1 MAHRLTIG
9 ARASSALTRT
19 TKRSHHAPLTEA
31 SSTEASASAE
41 AEPYSSS
48 TAWLVTLVATSTM
61 TISYLDR
68 QVLAVLAPTI
78 SEQLHIGETE
88 YGWLQSSFSLAY
100 LACAP
105 FAGRLLERVGIR
117 NGLLFAVLAWTAVS
131 AAHAFALSL
140 GALFVLRILLGAAES
155 PSFPGA
161 AATIARTQPSRTR
174 ARAVGVLF
182 TGSSIGAMLAPML
195 ATRFATM
202 FGGVQGAFVG
212 VALVG
217 LAWVPCWWL
226 ATRNPAIALRLGPT
240 PRDLGKPAPRMLDVI
255 TMPAVRQACLVVVAS
270 SPLFAFVLL
279 WGSKLLHDGFHVPQ
293 EDVGQYLWAPP
304 LFYDLGAVTFGH
316 LASVHVRKHGEGATP
331 RLLLAAAACLAST
344 FAGVAFCTTP
354 WQVVWVCGV
363 AMAGGAGLFAIVTAD
378 MINRVGPTLAA
389 TAGGV
394 TASAQSIMYVI
405 ANPAI
410 GFGVETFGS
419 YGPVVLTI
427 AALVLPGALGW
438 IAWRGRGIPVQ
449 RADGPRI

>member
-1 MAHRLTIG
+1 MTEPIA
-9 ARASSALTRT
+9 A
-19 TKRSHHAPLTEA
+19 APGEP
-31 SSTEASASAE
+31 
-41 AEPYSSS
+41 EPYPWT

-78 SEQLHIGETE
+78 TEQLHISETQ

-105 FAGRLLERVGIR
+105 FAGRMLERVGIR
-117 NGLLFAVLAWTAVS
+117 QGLLLAVLAWTLVS
-131 AAHAFALSL
+131 AMHALAYSL
-140 GALFVLRILLGAAES
+140 AALFVLRILLGAAES

-161 AATIARTQPSRTR
+161 AATIARTQPPRHR

-195 ATRFATM
+195 ATRFATT

-212 VALVG
+212 VALIG

-226 ATRNPAIALRLGPT
+226 ATRTPAIASRLGPSVAPVGAST
-240 PRDLGKPAPRMLDVI
+240 PAPRMLDVL
-255 TMPAVRQACLVVVAS
+255 TRPAVWQACLVVGCS

-279 WGSKLLHDGFHVPQ
+279 WGSKLLHDGFGVAQ
-293 EDVGQYLWAPP
+293 QDMGQYLWAPP
-304 LFYDLGAVTFGH
+304 LFYDVGAVLFGH
-316 LASVHVRKHGEGATP
+316 LASVHVRKHGEGSTP
-331 RLLLAAAACLAST
+331 TLLLALAAVLAST
-344 FAGVAFCTTP
+344 FAFVALCTTP

-378 MINRVGPTLAA
+378 MIGRVGPGLAA

-394 TASAQSIMYVI
+394 TASAQSIMYVV
-405 ANPAI
+405 ANPSI
-410 GFGVETFGS
+410 GLGVDVFHG
-419 YGPVVLTI
+419 YGVVVVVI
-427 AALVLPGALGW
+427 ATLVLPGAL
-438 IAWRGRGIPVQ
+438 AWLVLRN
-449 RADGPRI
+449 RAARAAPAI